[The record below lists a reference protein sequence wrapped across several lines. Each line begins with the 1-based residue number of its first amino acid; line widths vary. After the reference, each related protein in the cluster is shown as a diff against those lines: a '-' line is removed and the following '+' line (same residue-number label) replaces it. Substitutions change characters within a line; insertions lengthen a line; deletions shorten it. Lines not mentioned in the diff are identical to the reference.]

1 MGTLINLNENAEFK
15 KTKERKKIHNK
26 TVDASEAV
34 FFFVCLFF
42 HCTKQHLRSGLG
54 TRMKFKKYFF

>member
-34 FFFVCLFF
+34 FFFFF

-54 TRMKFKKYFF
+54 TRINKDEI

>member
-1 MGTLINLNENAEFK
+1 MNLNENSEFK

-34 FFFVCLFF
+34 FFSIVLN
-42 HCTKQHLRSGLG
+42 SS
-54 TRMKFKKYFF
+54 